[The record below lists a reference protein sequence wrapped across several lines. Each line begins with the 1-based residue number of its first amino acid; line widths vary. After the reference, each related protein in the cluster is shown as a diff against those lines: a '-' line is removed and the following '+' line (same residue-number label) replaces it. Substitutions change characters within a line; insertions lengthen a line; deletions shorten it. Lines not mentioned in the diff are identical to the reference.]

1 MEKSVVI
8 KKGVRSRQWIV
19 EQSALVFN
27 TFGIDIT
34 LNQLSDHL
42 EISRGR
48 ISHFFATRDELFVA
62 ISEAYQSKLKE
73 IRTVFLTEKPEYT
86 LADLELFFGQIMD
99 NQYSYRCAIL
109 YVSGHGNSKKEM
121 NQHISE
127 SYREHKV
134 SIRFLTEY
142 LVKSQSLKQDILDE
156 SNYPIFE
163 FQFVNLFTS
172 WVISKEI
179 YYPDKSYLEMKPLYL
194 KGLFRL
200 FDPYL
205 VKECCSHI
213 KE

>member
-1 MEKSVVI
+1 MKV

-19 EQSALVFN
+19 EQSVHVFN

-48 ISHFFATRDELFVA
+48 ISHFFATRDALFVA
-62 ISEAYQSKLKE
+62 ISEAYQANLNQ
-73 IRTVFLTEKPEYT
+73 IRNDFLMEKPQYNLSDIEI
-86 LADLELFFGQIMD
+86 FFSRIMD
-99 NQYSYRCAIL
+99 NQYHYRCATL
-109 YVSGHGNSKKEM
+109 YTAGAGNSKNEL
-121 NQHISE
+121 NIHIIE
-127 SYREHKV
+127 SYRNHKAY
-134 SIRFLTEY
+134 IRRLAENF
-142 LVKSQSLKQDILDE
+142 VKCQSLKEEILHD
-156 SNYPIFE
+156 SNYSIFE

-179 YYPDKSYLEMKPLYL
+179 YYSDQPYSEVKPLFL

-205 VKECCSHI
+205 VKECDCPF
-213 KE
+213 KNPE